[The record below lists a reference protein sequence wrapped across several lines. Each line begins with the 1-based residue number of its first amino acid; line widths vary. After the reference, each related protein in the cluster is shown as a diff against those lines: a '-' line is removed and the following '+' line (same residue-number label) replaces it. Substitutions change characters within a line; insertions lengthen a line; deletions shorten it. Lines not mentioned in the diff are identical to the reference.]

1 MTNRLIA
8 LLLILLPAASAGA
21 EPQGMDQLAAKLAI
35 QELIAEYAFRWDS
48 KRSAEF
54 AGLFTEDASMERRLD
69 GDTVAGSRL
78 EGKQAI
84 LDYAVDSHNGRLA
97 DRQSRHHM
105 SGIRFLELGED
116 TALTE
121 NLVLITHQT
130 AGDSAPVN
138 RSSGIYRINWRLTP
152 EGWKMSRRILQTD
165 SFGN

>member
-1 MTNRLIA
+1 MMRYLLA
-8 LLLILLPAASAGA
+8 LLFICIPVASADVEQQDTGRI
-21 EPQGMDQLAAKLAI
+21 AAKLTI

-48 KRSAEF
+48 KLSAEF
-54 AGLFTEDASMERRLD
+54 AGLFTEDASMERWLD
-69 GDTVAGSRL
+69 GETVAGSRL

-84 LDYAVDSHNGRLA
+84 LNYAVDSHNGRLA

-105 SGIRFLELGED
+105 SGIRFLELGEN

-121 NLVLITHQT
+121 NQVLITHQT

-152 EGWKMSRRILQTD
+152 EGWKMSRRILLTD

>member
-1 MTNRLIA
+1 MMRYLLA
-8 LLLILLPAASAGA
+8 LLFICIPVASADV
-21 EPQGMDQLAAKLAI
+21 EQQGTGRIAAKLTI

-48 KRSAEF
+48 KLSAEF
-54 AGLFTEDASMERRLD
+54 AGLFTEDASMERWLD
-69 GDTVAGSRL
+69 GETVAGSRL

-84 LDYAVDSHNGRLA
+84 LDYAVESHNGRLV

-105 SGIRFLELGED
+105 SGIRFLELGEN

-130 AGDSAPVN
+130 VGDSAPVN

-152 EGWKMSRRILQTD
+152 EGWKMSRRILLTD